1 MATYAI
7 YSYKSM
13 KRIST
18 YNNVG
23 KSKPKHLTKETQ
35 TKIINTMIAYD
46 NRKTDTNLSAF
57 SILFFSFRKF
67 IVSVKDEMKL

>member
-1 MATYAI
+1 MATYAL

-13 KRIST
+13 RRISI

-23 KSKPKHLTKETQ
+23 KSKPNLTKETQ

-46 NRKTDTNLSAF
+46 NRKTDTNSSAF

-67 IVSVKDEMKL
+67 IVSVKDEMML